1 MHSYEC
7 GGIKRAFRL
16 EMKERSM
23 VEVAH
28 AMAFAHK
35 HTNTSIFSAFK
46 HLVYC
51 AQHLPNIPLHSE
63 WSYRCSHI
71 KSTNQQST

>member
-1 MHSYEC
+1 MHSYGC
-7 GGIKRAFRL
+7 GGIKKAFEL
-16 EMKERSM
+16 GMKERST

-28 AMAFAHK
+28 AMTFAHK

-51 AQHLPNIPLHSE
+51 A
-63 WSYRCSHI
+63 
-71 KSTNQQST
+71 

>member
-23 VEVAH
+23 VEIAH

-51 AQHLPNIPLHSE
+51 AQHLPTFLCIPNG
-63 WSYRCSHI
+63 RI
-71 KSTNQQST
+71 GVPT